1 MTLSQEIILY
11 FEIIPVLSVLI
22 YVAIKSYIEEKKDFK
37 KKIWKLKK
45 AYRKQNEEFE
55 KQEFLWKIKNGLSTG
70 IDKPNIN
77 NVA

>member
-1 MTLSQEIILY
+1 MTLGQEIILY
-11 FEIIPVLSVLI
+11 FEILPILAFLVYAI
-22 YVAIKSYIEEKKDFK
+22 IKSYFEDKRAFK
-37 KKIWKLKK
+37 KEIWKLKR
-45 AYRKQNEEFE
+45 AYRKQNEEYE

>member
-1 MTLSQEIILY
+1 MTDGQVIMLY
-11 FEIIPVLSVLI
+11 FEIIPLFSFLI
-22 YVAIKSYIEEKKDFK
+22 YAIIKNYFEDKKAFK
-37 KKIWKLKK
+37 KEIWTLRK
-45 AYRKQNEEFE
+45 AYRKQNEELE

>member
-1 MTLSQEIILY
+1 MTLGQEIILY
-11 FEIIPVLSVLI
+11 FEIIPLFSLLI
-22 YVAIKSYIEEKKDFK
+22 YAIIKSYFDDKKAFK
-37 KKIWKLKK
+37 KQIRALRK